1 MEEFAEYMFL
11 GNPSHKQIN
20 LSLEGIENNKDL
32 FLFFIDLF
40 CKGLVMCYG
49 EDKSI
54 DFDILDIDKFE
65 KLKKSMSNAGIIIS
79 LDIITLQTYIST
91 KINSNELD
99 LELNDHLLEYYTF
112 KIYKGYLLFQ
122 IKFSLKHNV

>member
-49 EDKSI
+49 KDKSI